1 MKRLFA
7 ITGLC
12 TVLLT
17 VTPASAS
24 LGTLGGLE
32 MLHKLFIINKVLAS
46 ERDSAT
52 EAEDSSGPSRGV
64 KDSEDWGK
72 HGENM
77 AHFKTLLLIDGA
89 QEAELTTEI
98 VFGEFTIEPVGG
110 DTLIFIDVE
119 YDPDKFSQP
128 EMDYRRQNNH
138 VTISLES
145 ANVIEDDFDKQMKSF
160 HNTWRIYLGRDVTWQ
175 LELDLAACETRME
188 LGGLKIE
195 NLNVESG
202 LSDTQLRFS
211 EPNRVV
217 LEKCQIET
225 GVGSFEAFQ
234 LGNAVIRRFSLE
246 NGLGSSV
253 LDFSGKHP
261 LEALKASIESGLGS
275 VEMQLPNGL
284 PVIMQVE
291 TFLGSSDLPG
301 FDKLNGD
308 LYRSISYQEGVPGLE
323 ADVSVGMGSVNVIW
337 LPVMPL
343 APEAPLL
350 LKEEMLLKKE
360 ELPSPPEPPKKIR
373 VAD

>member
-12 TVLLT
+12 AVLLT
-17 VTPASAS
+17 VPTASAA

-72 HGENM
+72 HDENM
-77 AHFKTLLLIDGA
+77 AHFSTLLLLEDA
-89 QEAELTTEI
+89 KDAELTAEI
-98 VFGEFTIEPVGG
+98 VFGEFIIKPAGG
-110 DTLIFIDVE
+110 DTLLYVEVE
-119 YDPDKFSQP
+119 YDPEKFSHP
-128 EMDYRRQNNH
+128 VMDYKRHYNH
-138 VTISLES
+138 VRISLES
-145 ANVIEDDFDKQMKSF
+145 AGMAEEDFNKHMKSF
-160 HNTWRIYLGRDVTWQ
+160 QNTWHIYLGRDVTWQ

-188 LGGLKIE
+188 LGGLKVE

-202 LSDTQLRFS
+202 LSDTQLSFS

-261 LEALKASIESGLGS
+261 FEALKASIESGLGS
-275 VEMQLPNGL
+275 VEMQFPQGL
-284 PVIMQVE
+284 PVLMQVE

-308 LYRSISYQEGVPGLE
+308 LYRSVYYREGIPGLE
-323 ADVSVGMGSVNVIW
+323 ADVSIGMGSVNVIW
-337 LPVMPL
+337 LPKMPL
-343 APEAPLL
+343 PPGAPSLP
-350 LKEEMLLKKE
+350 KDDK
-360 ELPSPPEPPKKIR
+360 LPSPPKVPKKIR
-373 VAD
+373 VVD

>member
-1 MKRLFA
+1 MGA
-7 ITGLC
+7 Y
-12 TVLLT
+12 
-17 VTPASAS
+17 
-24 LGTLGGLE
+24 GGLE

-46 ERDSAT
+46 ERDSAV
-52 EAEDSSGPSRGV
+52 EAEESSGPSRGV

-72 HGENM
+72 HDENM
-77 AHFKTLLLIDGA
+77 AHFSTLLLLEDA
-89 QEAELTTEI
+89 KNAELSAEI
-98 VFGEFTIEPVGG
+98 VFGEFIVEPVGG
-110 DTLIFIDVE
+110 DTLIFIEVE
-119 YDPDKFSQP
+119 YDPEKFSP
-128 EMDYRRQNNH
+128 PMMDYRRQNNH
-138 VTISLES
+138 VRISLES
-145 ANVIEDDFDKQMKSF
+145 ADVIEDDFHMNMSPGSADIDEQRKSF
-160 HNTWRIYLGRDVTWQ
+160 RNTWHIYLGRDVTWQ

-211 EPNRVV
+211 EPNRIV
-217 LEKCQIET
+217 LEKCRIET

-261 LEALKASIESGLGS
+261 FEDLKASIESGLGS

-301 FDKLNGD
+301 FDKLNGSK
-308 LYRSISYQEGVPGLE
+308 YRSISYQEGVPGLE
-323 ADVSVGMGSVNVIW
+323 AAVSIGMGSVNVIW
-337 LPVMPL
+337 LPEMPL
-343 APEAPLL
+343 PPEAPML
-350 LKEEMLLKKE
+350 LKEEK
-360 ELPSPPEPPKKIR
+360 LPSPPEVPKKTR
-373 VAD
+373 VVD